1 MIAAAAIA
9 APARLLA
16 ISGAADSLAAADPMP
31 LRSAETGTDAP
42 RPAESLDLDR
52 FADHPRVASYLRY
65 FQGPGRATMT
75 RWLTRGSAYLPMIR
89 DRLAKAELP
98 TDLGYLA
105 LIESGFRNTAVSRK
119 GAVGMWQFMPETARA
134 YGLRVDG
141 RVDERRDPFKATDA
155 AVRHL
160 ADLKDQFGSIYLAAA
175 AYNAGAGRVSR
186 GLERLRRSD
195 GLGLSNADDSDPDSL
210 GLDTDFFR
218 LSDASLLAPETSN
231 YVPQLIAAALIAK
244 DPSHY
249 DFEAPPTSSMPLDSI
264 SLRKLAF
271 HEPLIRAATAKAKPG
286 SLEAPRKSSRPTH
299 VRMRRGDTVG
309 GIARQFGVSEREV
322 RRINALPRNYR
333 LRPGQILRLPASLI
347 TERSVTD

>member
-1 MIAAAAIA
+1 MIAAVAIA
-9 APARLLA
+9 AAPAHVFA
-16 ISGAADSLAAADPMP
+16 VSGAADSLAASDPMP
-31 LRSAETGTDAP
+31 LRAIETGIDAP
-42 RPAESLDLDR
+42 PPGESLDLDR
-52 FADHPRVASYLRY
+52 YADHPRVASYLRY

-75 RWLTRGSAYLPMIR
+75 RWLSRGSAYLPMIR

-186 GLERLRRSD
+186 GLEQLRRSD
-195 GLGLSNADDSDPDSL
+195 GLSPLNGDDEPADSL

-249 DFEAPPTSSMPLDSI
+249 DFEAPPASTMTLDSL
-264 SLRKLAF
+264 SLRRLAF
-271 HEPLIRAATAKAKPG
+271 HKPLIRAATARAKPG
-286 SLEAPRKSSRPTH
+286 SVEPPRQSPRPTH

-309 GIARQFGVSEREV
+309 DIARQFGVSEREV
-322 RRINALPRNYR
+322 RRLNALPKNYR
-333 LRPGQILRLPASLI
+333 LRPGQILRLRAS
-347 TERSVTD
+347 